1 MLQSIHLD
9 FSGFAQ
15 KMTRRRFLLLCVMVL
30 GCTILSGAYAAEVLR
45 VLAWP
50 GYADP
55 DVVAE
60 FSRRYGVQVELSRV
74 VSDEDLWDRM
84 DRNKGADFDVFAVN
98 TVELQRYVDR
108 NLVAPISLEQI
119 GNRVNQ
125 APQFQ
130 NLSDIPALS
139 SNGNTYAIPYTFSE
153 MGLIYNRK
161 IIKTPPSSI
170 AALWDTRYRGKV
182 LAYSGGS
189 HNFSNAALLLQI
201 KNPFQLSAGD
211 LTRVTKK
218 LVDLRRNVLSFY
230 SAPEEAVQLFQKN
243 EIAYMYGNYGMQQV
257 KQLKAAGADV
267 GYVIP
272 REGALAWL
280 DCWAVSAGR
289 KNQKLAE
296 TWIDYMLEKK
306 VSQTLTDRQGL
317 RNTLMPAAS
326 ITATAMDSPG
336 NARIL
341 WLEPVEDVMKRKV
354 LWGQIIAG
362 DTFDNE

>member
-1 MLQSIHLD
+1 
-9 FSGFAQ
+9 
-15 KMTRRRFLLLCVMVL
+15 MTRRKFLSLCVLVL
-30 GCTILSGAYAAEVLR
+30 GCAMLTGAYAAEVLR
-45 VLAWP
+45 VMAWP
-50 GYADP
+50 GYADT
-55 DVVAE
+55 DIVAE
-60 FSRRYGVQVELSRV
+60 FSRRFGVKVELTRV
-74 VSDEDLWDRM
+74 VSDEDLWSRM
-84 DRNKGADFDVFAVN
+84 DRNKGADFDVFAIN
-98 TVELQRYVDR
+98 TVELQRYIDH
-108 NLVAPISLEQI
+108 NLVAPISLGQI
-119 GNRVNQ
+119 VNRVNQ
-125 APQFQ
+125 ASQFQ

-139 SNGNTYAIPYTFSE
+139 RNGNTYAIPYTFSE

-201 KNPFQLSAGD
+201 KNPFQLNTED

-243 EIAYMYGNYGMQQV
+243 DIAYMYGNYGMQQV

-280 DCWAVSAGR
+280 DCWAVSIGR
-289 KNQKLAE
+289 KNQRLAE
-296 TWIDYMLEKK
+296 AWINYMLEKK

-317 RNTLMPAAS
+317 RNTLKPAAF
-326 ITATAMDSPG
+326 ITATAMNSPD
-336 NARIL
+336 NARIF
-341 WLEPVEDVMKRKV
+341 WLEPVEDAMTRKV
-354 LWGQIIAG
+354 LWNQVISG
-362 DTFDNE
+362 DTFDND